1 MREKHGFTLIELMIV
16 IAVLVIVMG
25 LLFTLA
31 LNVQTAVASQEAR
44 IAGQDQVRNATQ
56 WLTRELRMATGVS
69 VNSNAFPATSLTYR
83 RADDIDGNG
92 TAVDS
97 GLTLET
103 TGIRTIQRDA
113 GDANGDGSGRDQLVM
128 IDENGNV
135 TVLANDLLPDED
147 ANGNGT
153 FDATEDTNFNGV
165 LDRGLLFQQAGG
177 GVLITIQS
185 MYQPSPREQEQLSTM
200 QSIVVPRN

>member
-1 MREKHGFTLIELMIV
+1 MKSARGFTLLELMIV
-16 IAVLVIVMG
+16 IAVLTIVMG

-31 LNVQTAVASQEAR
+31 LNVQTAAASQEAR

-56 WLTRELRMATGVS
+56 WLTRELRQATGVT
-69 VNSNAFPATSLTYR
+69 VNANAFPATSLSYR

-92 TAVDS
+92 TAVDV
-97 GLTLET
+97 GLSLEV
-103 TGIRTIQRDA
+103 TGVHTIQRDA
-113 GDANGDGSGRDQLVM
+113 ADANGDGRTRDQLVM
-128 IDENGNV
+128 IDGGNV

-147 ANGNGT
+147 ANGNNALDGGE
-153 FDATEDTNFNGV
+153 DANSNGA

-177 GVLITIQS
+177 GVLVTVQA

-200 QSIVVPRN
+200 QTIVVPRN